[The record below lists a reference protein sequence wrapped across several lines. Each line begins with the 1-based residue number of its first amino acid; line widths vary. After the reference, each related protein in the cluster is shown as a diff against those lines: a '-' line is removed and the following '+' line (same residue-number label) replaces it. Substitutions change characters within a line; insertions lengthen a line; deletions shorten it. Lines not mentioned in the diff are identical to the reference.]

1 MTKRMGM
8 LPPLRFKAKPTT
20 EGHYVLLRL
29 SAFAL
34 FGCSSSIDEDYC
46 LYPFDTLPTSI
57 SWMGIG
63 WVQAQSWTTFSTHN
77 FNAHASEAKVCGMLL
92 P

>member
-8 LPPLRFKAKPTT
+8 LPPLRFNANPAT

-34 FGCSSSIDEDYC
+34 FR
-46 LYPFDTLPTSI
+46 LFFL
-57 SWMGIG
+57 
-63 WVQAQSWTTFSTHN
+63 N
-77 FNAHASEAKVCGMLL
+77 R
-92 P
+92 